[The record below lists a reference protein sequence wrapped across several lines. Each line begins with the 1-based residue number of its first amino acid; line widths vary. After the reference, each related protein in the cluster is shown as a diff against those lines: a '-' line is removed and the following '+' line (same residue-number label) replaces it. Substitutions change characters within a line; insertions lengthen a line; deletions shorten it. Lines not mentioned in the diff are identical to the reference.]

1 MTPTVITITPATI
14 GRRAWLKVGL
24 SILAAGALSACG
36 FRLRGDLPQLAFEQV
51 QFRGS
56 MGLVSAALTQALA
69 TRGIARVDALTATNS
84 AGDAPEQRGVLL
96 AVSSDQRERTVVG
109 STIAGQ
115 VRELNLRITFSWQAL
130 DMAGGVSARPDMAG
144 RALTPPAD
152 IVLDQDMSYQE
163 SATLS
168 KQLEQD
174 VIFDNLQAR
183 VVQQVV
189 RSLSAV
195 MLQRQP

>member
-1 MTPTVITITPATI
+1 
-14 GRRAWLKVGL
+14 
-24 SILAAGALSACG
+24 
-36 FRLRGDLPQLAFEQV
+36 
-51 QFRGS
+51 
-56 MGLVSAALTQALA
+56 
-69 TRGIARVDALTATNS
+69 
-84 AGDAPEQRGVLL
+84 
-96 AVSSDQRERTVVG
+96 
-109 STIAGQ
+109 
-115 VRELNLRITFSWQAL
+115 
-130 DMAGGVSARPDMAG
+130 MAG

>member
-24 SILAAGALSACG
+24 STLAAGTLSACG
-36 FRLRGDLPQLAFEQV
+36 FRLRGDLPQLDFEQV

-56 MGLVSAALTQALA
+56 VGLVSAALTQALA
-69 TRGIARVDALTATNS
+69 TRGIASVDALTATNS
-84 AGDAPEQRGVLL
+84 AGDAPAQRGVLL

-130 DMAGGVSARPDMAG
+130 DMAG

-152 IVLDQDMSYQE
+152 IVLDRDMSYQE